1 MEWCEKIYGEWRSA
15 EGLRRLERAA
25 AVFILL
31 LLAVIGIK
39 DGYAGFPVMEGEYSA
54 DPEAG
59 AQDSAAGYDPGSRA
73 RSRWN
78 PVLGYGKCV

>member
-1 MEWCEKIYGEWRSA
+1 MEFITSISCGAERKGIKMEWCEKVYEEWRSA
-15 EGLRRLERAA
+15 EGLRRLERTA

-59 AQDSAAGYDPGSRA
+59 AAGSA
-73 RSRWN
+73 
-78 PVLGYGKCV
+78 L